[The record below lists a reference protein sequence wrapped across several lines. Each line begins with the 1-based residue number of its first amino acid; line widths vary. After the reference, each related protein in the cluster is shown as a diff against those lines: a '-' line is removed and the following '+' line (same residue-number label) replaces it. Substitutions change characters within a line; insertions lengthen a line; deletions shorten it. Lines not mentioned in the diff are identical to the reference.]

1 MSGAR
6 PDEAGPPGAW
16 PAERD
21 AGPAAAPRNW
31 RVASRL
37 AVLVAIPTLLGL
49 ALTGLRI
56 TDQTRSAAAYGQV
69 SHLAVLGQQ
78 VDGLAQAMQDE
89 RAGTATFIA
98 AGRPAA
104 GLPALHRQYLITDGW
119 AATVR
124 RLVHQGDRG
133 FPARTQASAAT
144 ALASIAG
151 LPGLRREAS
160 QSQAPALTV
169 INGYYAATAGLFT
182 LDDGLAD
189 LSGDSTLITSARA
202 LGSLSRLAD
211 QASLQQAIL
220 GGALAEG
227 HFGPGARTALITA
240 QAQQASDLAS
250 FRSLATPEEGWAVTQ
265 TLGSSLAGRAQAV
278 EQRATASGGAALA
291 LGPDASRQW
300 QAGMSFTD
308 GWMRQAQQQMATW
321 ITGYAQATQRSM
333 VRTALITAGVAL
345 AVLVLVLLATIII
358 ARSMVRPLLMQ
369 REAVRLA
376 SEEARRRRSISAISN
391 GFFRRSHYL
400 LERLLRLIDILER
413 GEEDPG
419 RLASL
424 FQIDHLVTRMRRN
437 SDSAL
442 VLAGH
447 ETSSDEAEPVTL
459 VDVLRAAVSE
469 IEQYNRVVLD
479 VPVGDWVS
487 GDAVADT
494 VHLLAEL
501 LENATAFS
509 PKTTHVIVSGHA
521 VRGGGLLVSITD
533 AGTGMPEEYLGQ
545 LNWQL
550 AHPSAADAAVTR
562 QMGLFAVA
570 HLAARHG
577 ISVALE
583 LPPEGGTA
591 AEVYLPATLIVPD
604 ASRPVPGPRVETVV
618 SAQGAALAVAVPAW
632 QRAEPEH
639 EGQGQGQG
647 QGQAEQDGAE
657 RGGVLPIFES
667 VESEYPHPHTEL
679 PQRIPQSGLASGT
692 AADQVPRPARP
703 AGSAETTRQQLASF
717 QRGSRR
723 ARAVVEGDRDTQ
735 QRARDH

>member
-1 MSGAR
+1 LSRARSGKAALPGAR
-6 PDEAGPPGAW
+6 P
-16 PAERD
+16 AEPD
-21 AGPAAAPRNW
+21 AGPVPAPRNW
-31 RVASRL
+31 RVATRL

-56 TDQTRSAAAYGQV
+56 TDETRSAAAYGQV
-69 SHLAVLGQQ
+69 SRLAVLSHE
-78 VDGLAQAMQDE
+78 VDGLAQAMEDE

-98 AGRPAA
+98 AGRPASD
-104 GLPALHRQYLITDGW
+104 LPALQRQYLITDGW
-119 AATVR
+119 AVTVR

-133 FPARTQASAAT
+133 YPAQTQASAAT

-151 LPGLRREAS
+151 LPSLRREAA

-169 INGYYAATAGLFT
+169 INGYSAATAGLFT
-182 LDDGLAD
+182 LDDSLAN

-211 QASLQQAIL
+211 QVSLQQAIL
-220 GGALAEG
+220 GGALAAG
-227 HFGPGARTALITA
+227 HFGPGARAALIAA

-265 TLGSSLAGRAQAV
+265 TLASPLAGQAQAV

-291 LGPDASRQW
+291 LGPGASQQW
-300 QAGMSFTD
+300 QTGTSFTE
-308 GWMRQAQQQMATW
+308 GWMRHAQQQMTTW
-321 ITGYAQATQRSM
+321 ITSYTQATQRSM
-333 VRTALITAGVAL
+333 MRTALITAGAAL

-358 ARSMVRPLLMQ
+358 ARSMVRPLLVQ

-413 GEEDPG
+413 SEDDPG

-447 ETSSDEAEPVTL
+447 ETSRDEAEPVTL

-479 VPVGDWVS
+479 VPVDDWVS

-509 PKTTHVIVSGHA
+509 PKTTQVIVSGHP
-521 VRGGGLLVSITD
+521 VRGGLLVSITD
-533 AGTGMPEEYLGQ
+533 AGTGIAEEYLGQ

-550 AHPSAADAAVTR
+550 AHPSDADAAVSR
-562 QMGLFAVA
+562 HMGLFAVA

-577 ISVALE
+577 ISVALD

-591 AEVYLPATLIVPD
+591 AEVYLPASLILPD
-604 ASRPVPGPRVETVV
+604 APGPVPGPRLETVV
-618 SAQGAALAVAVPAW
+618 SVQGAALPVAIPEW
-632 QRAEPEH
+632 QREEPERP
-639 EGQGQGQG
+639 EPE
-647 QGQAEQDGAE
+647 QAEREQEPAEQAGAE
-657 RGGVLPIFES
+657 RRGVLPIFES
-667 VESEYPHPHTEL
+667 VESEYPRPLTGL
-679 PQRIPQSGLASGT
+679 PQRIPQARQASGT
-692 AADQVPRPARP
+692 AADQAPRPAG
-703 AGSAETTRQQLASF
+703 AGSAETSREQLASF

-723 ARAVVEGDRDTQ
+723 ARAVVEEDRETK

>member
-1 MSGAR
+1 MSRARSDEAALPGAR
-6 PDEAGPPGAW
+6 

-21 AGPAAAPRNW
+21 AGPVPAPRNW
-31 RVASRL
+31 RVATRL

-56 TDQTRSAAAYGQV
+56 TDETRSAADYGQV
-69 SHLAVLGQQ
+69 SRLAVLGQQ
-78 VDGLAQAMQDE
+78 VDGLAQAMEDE

-98 AGRPAA
+98 AGRPAS

-119 AATVR
+119 AVTVR

-133 FPARTQASAAT
+133 YPAQTQASAAT

-151 LPGLRREAS
+151 LPSLRREAA

-169 INGYYAATAGLFT
+169 INGYSAATAGLFS
-182 LDDGLAD
+182 LDDGLAN

-211 QASLQQAIL
+211 QVSLQQAIL
-220 GGALAEG
+220 GGALAAG

-250 FRSLATPEEGWAVTQ
+250 FRGLATPEEGWAVTQ
-265 TLGSSLAGRAQAV
+265 TLASPLAGQAQAV

-291 LGPDASRQW
+291 LGPGASQQW
-300 QAGMSFTD
+300 QNGMSFTE
-308 GWMRQAQQQMATW
+308 GWMRHAQQQMTTW
-321 ITGYAQATQRSM
+321 VAGYAQATQRSM
-333 VRTALITAGVAL
+333 MRTALITAGAAL
-345 AVLVLVLLATIII
+345 AVLVLVLLATIVI
-358 ARSMVRPLLMQ
+358 ARSMVRPLLVQ

-413 GEEDPG
+413 SEDDPG

-447 ETSSDEAEPVTL
+447 ETSRDEAEPVTL

-479 VPVGDWVS
+479 VPVDDWVS

-509 PKTTHVIVSGHA
+509 PKTTQVIVSGHP
-521 VRGGGLLVSITD
+521 VRGGLLVSITD
-533 AGTGMPEEYLGQ
+533 AGTGIAEEYLGQ

-550 AHPSAADAAVTR
+550 AHPSDADAAVS
-562 QMGLFAVA
+562 QHMGLFAVA

-577 ISVALE
+577 ISVALD

-591 AEVYLPATLIVPD
+591 AEVYLPASLILPD
-604 ASRPVPGPRVETVV
+604 APGPVPGPRLETVV
-618 SAQGAALAVAVPAW
+618 SAQGAALPVAIPEW
-632 QRAEPEH
+632 QREEPERPEPEQAEPE
-639 EGQGQGQG
+639 QGR
-647 QGQAEQDGAE
+647 AEQAGAE

-667 VESEYPHPHTEL
+667 VQSEYPRPRTGL
-679 PQRIPQSGLASGT
+679 PQRIPQARLASGA
-692 AADQVPRPARP
+692 AADQASRPAG
-703 AGSAETTRQQLASF
+703 AGSAETTREQLASF

-723 ARAVVEGDRDTQ
+723 ARAVVEGDRETK

>member
-1 MSGAR
+1 LSRARSGEAALPGAR
-6 PDEAGPPGAW
+6 

-21 AGPAAAPRNW
+21 AGPVSAPRNW
-31 RVASRL
+31 RVATRL

-56 TDQTRSAAAYGQV
+56 TDETRTAAAYGQV
-69 SHLAVLGQQ
+69 SRLAVLSHE
-78 VDGLAQAMQDE
+78 VDGLAQAMADE

-98 AGRPAA
+98 AGRPAS
-104 GLPALHRQYLITDGW
+104 GLPALQRQYLITDGW
-119 AATVR
+119 AVTVR
-124 RLVHQGDRG
+124 RLIHQGDRG
-133 FPARTQASAAT
+133 YPAQTRASAAT
-144 ALASIAG
+144 ALASMAG
-151 LPGLRREAS
+151 LPGLRREAA

-169 INGYYAATAGLFT
+169 INGYSAATAGLFT
-182 LDDGLAD
+182 LNDGLAN

-211 QASLQQAIL
+211 QVSLQQAVL
-220 GGALAEG
+220 GGALAAG

-265 TLGSSLAGRAQAV
+265 TLASPLAAQAQAV
-278 EQRATASGGAALA
+278 EQRATASGGAGLA
-291 LGPDASRQW
+291 LGPGASQQW
-300 QAGMSFTD
+300 QTGMSFTE
-308 GWMRQAQQQMATW
+308 GWMRHAQQQMTTW
-321 ITGYAQATQRSM
+321 ITRYAQATQRSM
-333 VRTALITAGVAL
+333 MRTALITAGAAL

-358 ARSMVRPLLMQ
+358 ARSMVRPLLVQ

-413 GEEDPG
+413 SEDDPG

-442 VLAGH
+442 ILAGH
-447 ETSSDEAEPVTL
+447 ETSRDEAEPVTL

-469 IEQYNRVVLD
+469 IEQYHRVVLD
-479 VPVGDWVS
+479 VPVDDWVS

-509 PKTTHVIVSGHA
+509 PKTTQVIVSGHP
-521 VRGGGLLVSITD
+521 VRGGLLVSITD
-533 AGTGMPEEYLGQ
+533 AGTGIAEEDLGQ

-550 AHPSAADAAVTR
+550 AHPADADAAVSR
-562 QMGLFAVA
+562 HMGLFAVA

-577 ISVALE
+577 ISVALD

-591 AEVYLPATLIVPD
+591 AEVYLPASLILPD
-604 ASRPVPGPRVETVV
+604 APGPVPGPRLETVV
-618 SAQGAALAVAVPAW
+618 PAQGAALPVAIPEW
-632 QRAEPEH
+632 QREEPERPEPEQADLEQEH
-639 EGQGQGQG
+639 
-647 QGQAEQDGAE
+647 AEQAAAE
-657 RGGVLPIFES
+657 RSGVLPIFES
-667 VESEYPHPHTEL
+667 VESEYPRPRTRL
-679 PQRIPQSGLASGT
+679 PQRIPQARLASGT
-692 AADQVPRPARP
+692 APDQAPRPARP
-703 AGSAETTRQQLASF
+703 AGSADTTREQLASF

-723 ARAVVEGDRDTQ
+723 ARAVVEEDRETE

>member
-1 MSGAR
+1 MSRAR
-6 PDEAGPPGAW
+6 SADAGPPGGW
-16 PAERD
+16 PAERGE
-21 AGPAAAPRNW
+21 GPAPEPRNW

-49 ALTGLRI
+49 ALAGLRI
-56 TDQTRSAAAYGQV
+56 TSETRSAASYGQV

-78 VDGLAQAMQDE
+78 VAGLAQAMEDE
-89 RAGTATFIA
+89 RGETAAFIA

-104 GLPALHRQYLITDGW
+104 GLPALHRQYVITDGW
-119 AATVR
+119 AAEVR
-124 RLVHQGDRG
+124 RLLRQGGRSY
-133 FPARTQASAAT
+133 PAGARAGATT
-144 ALASIAG
+144 ALASLAD
-151 LPGLRREAS
+151 LPGLRKEAS

-169 INGYYAATAGLFT
+169 ISGYSAATASLFT
-182 LDDGLAD
+182 MDDGLAD
-189 LSGDSTLITSARA
+189 ASGNSMLITSARA

-227 HFGPGARTALITA
+227 HFAPGARTALITA

-250 FRSLATPEEGWAVTQ
+250 FRGLATAEEGWAVTQ
-265 TLGSSLAGRAQAV
+265 TLASPLAGRAQAV
-278 EQRATASGGAALA
+278 EQRATASGGTALA
-291 LGPDASRQW
+291 LGPDASQQW
-300 QAGMSFTD
+300 RAGMSFTV
-308 GWMRQAQQQMATW
+308 GWMRQAQQQMVTW
-321 ITGYAQATQRSM
+321 ISGYAQATQRSM
-333 VRTALITAGVAL
+333 MRAALITGGVAL
-345 AVLVLVLLATIII
+345 AVLILVLLATIII
-358 ARSMVRPLLMQ
+358 ARSMVRPLQMH

-376 SEEARRRRSISAISN
+376 GEEARRRRSISAISN

-400 LERLLRLIDILER
+400 LERLLRLIDVLER
-413 GEEDPG
+413 SEEDPG

-447 ETSSDEAEPVTL
+447 ETTRDGAEPVTL

-479 VPVGDWVS
+479 VALDDWVS

-509 PKTTHVIVSGHA
+509 PKTTQVIVSAHP

-533 AGTGMPEEYLGQ
+533 AGTGVPEEDLGQ

-550 AHPSAADAAVTR
+550 AHPAAADAAVTR

-577 ISVALE
+577 ITVALE
-583 LPPEGGTA
+583 LPPDGGTA
-591 AEVYLPATLIVPD
+591 AEVYLPASLIVPD
-604 ASRPVPGPRVETVV
+604 APGPVPGPRPGTVA
-618 SAQGAALAVAVPAW
+618 SAPGAPLAVPGW
-632 QRAEPEH
+632 QRAKPEGP
-639 EGQGQGQG
+639 EQDG
-647 QGQAEQDGAE
+647 AEQDGAE
-657 RGGVLPIFES
+657 RTGVQRGGGLPIFES
-667 VESEYPHPHTEL
+667 VESDYPQKRTEL
-679 PQRIPQSGLASGT
+679 PQRVPQAGLASGA

-703 AGSAETTRQQLASF
+703 AGSAEITREQLASF

-723 ARAVVEGDRDTQ
+723 ARDAVEEDRGAK

>member
-1 MSGAR
+1 LSRARSGEAALPGAR
-6 PDEAGPPGAW
+6 

-21 AGPAAAPRNW
+21 AGPVSAPRNW
-31 RVASRL
+31 RVATRL

-56 TDQTRSAAAYGQV
+56 TDETRTAAAYGQV
-69 SHLAVLGQQ
+69 SRLAVLSHE
-78 VDGLAQAMQDE
+78 VDGLAQAMADE

-98 AGRPAA
+98 AGRPAS
-104 GLPALHRQYLITDGW
+104 GLPALQRQYLITDGW
-119 AATVR
+119 AVTVR
-124 RLVHQGDRG
+124 RLIHQGDRG
-133 FPARTQASAAT
+133 YPAQTRASAAT
-144 ALASIAG
+144 ALASMAG
-151 LPGLRREAS
+151 LPGLRREAA

-169 INGYYAATAGLFT
+169 INGYSAATAGLFT
-182 LDDGLAD
+182 LNDGLAN

-211 QASLQQAIL
+211 QVSLQQAVL
-220 GGALAEG
+220 GGALAAG

-250 FRSLATPEEGWAVTQ
+250 FRGLATPEEGWAVTQ
-265 TLGSSLAGRAQAV
+265 TLASPLAAQAQAV
-278 EQRATASGGAALA
+278 EQRATASGGAGLA
-291 LGPDASRQW
+291 LGPGASQQW
-300 QAGMSFTD
+300 QTGMSFTE
-308 GWMRQAQQQMATW
+308 GWMRHAQQQMTTW
-321 ITGYAQATQRSM
+321 ITRYAQATQRSM
-333 VRTALITAGVAL
+333 MRTALITAGAAL

-358 ARSMVRPLLMQ
+358 ARSMVRPLLVQ

-413 GEEDPG
+413 SEDDPG

-442 VLAGH
+442 ILAGH
-447 ETSSDEAEPVTL
+447 ETSRDEAEPVTL

-469 IEQYNRVVLD
+469 IEQYHRVVLD
-479 VPVGDWVS
+479 VPVDDWVS

-509 PKTTHVIVSGHA
+509 PKTTQVIVSGHP
-521 VRGGGLLVSITD
+521 VRGGLLVSITD
-533 AGTGMPEEYLGQ
+533 AGTGIAEEDLGQ

-550 AHPSAADAAVTR
+550 AHPSDADAAVSR
-562 QMGLFAVA
+562 HMGLFAVA

-577 ISVALE
+577 ISVALD

-591 AEVYLPATLIVPD
+591 AEVYLPASLILPD
-604 ASRPVPGPRVETVV
+604 APGPVPGPRLETVV
-618 SAQGAALAVAVPAW
+618 PAQGAALPVAIPEW
-632 QRAEPEH
+632 QREEPERP
-639 EGQGQGQG
+639 EPEQADPEQER
-647 QGQAEQDGAE
+647 AEQAAAE
-657 RGGVLPIFES
+657 RSGVLPIFES
-667 VESEYPHPHTEL
+667 VESEYPRPRTRL
-679 PQRIPQSGLASGT
+679 PQRIPQARLASGT
-692 AADQVPRPARP
+692 APDQAPRPARP
-703 AGSAETTRQQLASF
+703 AGSADTTREQLASF

-723 ARAVVEGDRDTQ
+723 ARAVVEGDRETE

>member
-1 MSGAR
+1 LSRARSGEAALPGAR
-6 PDEAGPPGAW
+6 

-21 AGPAAAPRNW
+21 AGPVSAPRNW
-31 RVASRL
+31 RVATRL

-56 TDQTRSAAAYGQV
+56 TDETRTAAAYGQV
-69 SHLAVLGQQ
+69 SRLAVLSHE
-78 VDGLAQAMQDE
+78 VDGLAQAMADE

-98 AGRPAA
+98 AGRPAS
-104 GLPALHRQYLITDGW
+104 GLPALQRQYLITDGW
-119 AATVR
+119 AVTVR
-124 RLVHQGDRG
+124 RLIHQGDRG
-133 FPARTQASAAT
+133 YPAQTRASAAT
-144 ALASIAG
+144 ALASMAG
-151 LPGLRREAS
+151 LPGLRREAA

-169 INGYYAATAGLFT
+169 INGYSAATAGLFT
-182 LDDGLAD
+182 LNDGLAN

-211 QASLQQAIL
+211 QVSLQQAVL
-220 GGALAEG
+220 GGALAAG

-265 TLGSSLAGRAQAV
+265 TLASPLAAQAQAV
-278 EQRATASGGAALA
+278 EQRATASGGAGLA
-291 LGPDASRQW
+291 LGPGASQQW
-300 QAGMSFTD
+300 QTGMSFTE
-308 GWMRQAQQQMATW
+308 GWMRHAQQQMTTW
-321 ITGYAQATQRSM
+321 ITRYAQATQRSM
-333 VRTALITAGVAL
+333 MRTALITAGAAL

-358 ARSMVRPLLMQ
+358 ARSMVRPLLVQ

-413 GEEDPG
+413 SEDDPG

-442 VLAGH
+442 ILAGH
-447 ETSSDEAEPVTL
+447 ETSRDEAEPVTL

-479 VPVGDWVS
+479 VPVDDWVS

-509 PKTTHVIVSGHA
+509 PKTTQVIVSGHP
-521 VRGGGLLVSITD
+521 VRGGLLVSITD
-533 AGTGMPEEYLGQ
+533 AGTGIAEEDLGQ

-550 AHPSAADAAVTR
+550 AHPADADAAVSR
-562 QMGLFAVA
+562 HMGLFAVA

-577 ISVALE
+577 ISVALD

-591 AEVYLPATLIVPD
+591 AEVYLPASLILPD
-604 ASRPVPGPRVETVV
+604 APGPVPGPRLETVV
-618 SAQGAALAVAVPAW
+618 PAQGAALPVAIPEW
-632 QRAEPEH
+632 QREDPERPEPEQADP
-639 EGQGQGQG
+639 EQER
-647 QGQAEQDGAE
+647 AEQAAAE
-657 RGGVLPIFES
+657 RSGVLPIFES
-667 VESEYPHPHTEL
+667 VESEYPRPRTRL
-679 PQRIPQSGLASGT
+679 PQRIPQARLASGT
-692 AADQVPRPARP
+692 APDQAPRPARP
-703 AGSAETTRQQLASF
+703 AGSADTTREQLASF

-723 ARAVVEGDRDTQ
+723 ARAVVEEDRETE

>member
-1 MSGAR
+1 MSRAR
-6 PDEAGPPGAW
+6 PAEAGPPGAW

-21 AGPAAAPRNW
+21 AAPAPRNW
-31 RVASRL
+31 RVACRL

-56 TDQTRSAAAYGQV
+56 TGETRSAASYGQV
-69 SHLAVLGQQ
+69 SRLAVFGQQ
-78 VDGLAQAMQDE
+78 VAGLAQAMEDE
-89 RAGTATFIA
+89 RADAAEFIA
-98 AGRPAA
+98 AGRPAT
-104 GLPALHRQYLITDGW
+104 GLQALHRQYVITDGW
-119 AATVR
+119 AAAVG
-124 RLVHQGDRG
+124 RLVRQGDRG
-133 FPARTQASAAT
+133 YPPRTRASAAT
-144 ALASIAG
+144 ALASIAD

-169 INGYYAATAGLFT
+169 INGYSAATAGLFT
-182 LDDGLAD
+182 LDDSLAD
-189 LSGDSTLITSARA
+189 LSGNSALITSARA

-220 GGALAEG
+220 GGALAQG

-240 QAQQASDLAS
+240 QAQQATDLAS
-250 FRSLATPEEGWAVTQ
+250 FRSLATAEEGWAVTQ
-265 TLGSSLAGRAQAV
+265 TLASPLAGRAQAV
-278 EQRATASGGAALA
+278 EQRATASGGAALG
-291 LGPDASRQW
+291 LGPDASQQW
-300 QAGMSFTD
+300 RTGMASTT
-308 GWMRQAQQQMATW
+308 GWMRHAQQQMATW
-321 ITGYAQATQRSM
+321 ITGYAQATQQATMRA
-333 VRTALITAGVAL
+333 ALITAGMAL
-345 AVLVLVLLATIII
+345 AVLVLVLLATIMI
-358 ARSMVRPLLMQ
+358 ARSMVRPLVMH
-369 REAVRLA
+369 REAERLA

-413 GEEDPG
+413 NEEDPG

-447 ETSSDEAEPVTL
+447 ETSRDGADPVTL

-479 VPVGDWVS
+479 VPLGDWVS

-509 PKTTHVIVSGHA
+509 PKTTQVIVSGHP
-521 VRGGGLLVSITD
+521 VRGGGLLISITD
-533 AGTGMPEEYLGQ
+533 AGTGMPEEDLSQ

-550 AHPSAADAAVTR
+550 AHPSDADAAVTR
-562 QMGLFAVA
+562 HMGLFAVA

-577 ISVALE
+577 ITVALE
-583 LPPEGGTA
+583 LPPDGGTA
-591 AEVYLPATLIVPD
+591 ADVYLPPTLIVPE
-604 ASRPVPGPRVETVV
+604 AEGPGAGPRLETVTPAPGP
-618 SAQGAALAVAVPAW
+618 ALAVAVPGW
-632 QRAEPEH
+632 QRAEPER
-639 EGQGQGQG
+639 
-647 QGQAEQDGAE
+647 AEPDGAESARAE

-667 VESEYPHPHTEL
+667 VESEYAQSRTRL
-679 PQRIPQSGLASGT
+679 PQRLPQAGPASGA

-703 AGSAETTRQQLASF
+703 AGSAEVTREQLASF

-723 ARAVVEGDRDTQ
+723 ARAVVEEDRDTK

>member
-1 MSGAR
+1 MSRARSGEAALPGAR
-6 PDEAGPPGAW
+6 

-21 AGPAAAPRNW
+21 AGPVSAPRNW
-31 RVASRL
+31 RVATRL

-56 TDQTRSAAAYGQV
+56 TDETRTAAAYGQV
-69 SHLAVLGQQ
+69 SRLAVLSHE
-78 VDGLAQAMQDE
+78 VDGLAQAMADE

-98 AGRPAA
+98 AGRPAS
-104 GLPALHRQYLITDGW
+104 GLPALQRQYLITDGW
-119 AATVR
+119 AVTVR
-124 RLVHQGDRG
+124 RLIHQGDRG
-133 FPARTQASAAT
+133 YPAQTRASAAT
-144 ALASIAG
+144 ALASMAG
-151 LPGLRREAS
+151 LPGLRREAA

-169 INGYYAATAGLFT
+169 INGYSAATAGLFT
-182 LDDGLAD
+182 LNDGLAN

-211 QASLQQAIL
+211 QVSLQQAVL
-220 GGALAEG
+220 GGALAAG

-265 TLGSSLAGRAQAV
+265 TLASPLAAQAQAV
-278 EQRATASGGAALA
+278 EQRATASGGAGLA
-291 LGPDASRQW
+291 LGPGASQQW
-300 QAGMSFTD
+300 QTGMSFTE
-308 GWMRQAQQQMATW
+308 GWMRHAQQQMTTW
-321 ITGYAQATQRSM
+321 ITRYAQATQRSM
-333 VRTALITAGVAL
+333 MRTALITAGAAL

-358 ARSMVRPLLMQ
+358 ARSMVRPLLVQ

-413 GEEDPG
+413 SEDDPG

-442 VLAGH
+442 ILAGH
-447 ETSSDEAEPVTL
+447 ETSRDEAEPVTL

-469 IEQYNRVVLD
+469 IEQYHRVVLD
-479 VPVGDWVS
+479 VPVDDWVS

-509 PKTTHVIVSGHA
+509 PKTTQVIVSGHP
-521 VRGGGLLVSITD
+521 VRGGLLVSITD
-533 AGTGMPEEYLGQ
+533 AGTGIAEEDLGQ

-550 AHPSAADAAVTR
+550 AHPADADAAVSR
-562 QMGLFAVA
+562 HMGLFAVA

-577 ISVALE
+577 ISVALD

-591 AEVYLPATLIVPD
+591 AEVYLPASLILPD
-604 ASRPVPGPRVETVV
+604 APGPVPGPRLETVV
-618 SAQGAALAVAVPAW
+618 PAQGAALPVAIPEW
-632 QRAEPEH
+632 QREDPERPEPEQADP
-639 EGQGQGQG
+639 EQER
-647 QGQAEQDGAE
+647 AEQAAAE
-657 RGGVLPIFES
+657 RSGVLPIFES
-667 VESEYPHPHTEL
+667 VESEYPRPRTRL
-679 PQRIPQSGLASGT
+679 PQRIPQARLASGT
-692 AADQVPRPARP
+692 APDQAPRPARP
-703 AGSAETTRQQLASF
+703 AGSADTTREQLASF

-723 ARAVVEGDRDTQ
+723 ARAVVEEDRETE

>member
-1 MSGAR
+1 LSRARSDGAALPGAR
-6 PDEAGPPGAW
+6 

-21 AGPAAAPRNW
+21 AGPVPAPRNW
-31 RVASRL
+31 RVATRL

-56 TDQTRSAAAYGQV
+56 TDETRSAADYGQV
-69 SHLAVLGQQ
+69 SRLAVLGQQ
-78 VDGLAQAMQDE
+78 VDGLAQAMEDE
-89 RAGTATFIA
+89 RTGTATFIA
-98 AGRPAA
+98 AGRPAS

-119 AATVR
+119 AVTVR
-124 RLVHQGDRG
+124 QLVHQGDRG
-133 FPARTQASAAT
+133 YPAQTQASAAT
-144 ALASIAG
+144 ALAGIAG
-151 LPGLRREAS
+151 LPSLRREAA

-169 INGYYAATAGLFT
+169 INGYSAATAGLFS
-182 LDDGLAD
+182 LDDGLAN

-211 QASLQQAIL
+211 QVSLQQAIL
-220 GGALAEG
+220 GGALAAG

-265 TLGSSLAGRAQAV
+265 TLASPLAGQAQAV

-291 LGPDASRQW
+291 LGPGASQQW
-300 QAGMSFTD
+300 QSEMSFTE
-308 GWMRQAQQQMATW
+308 GWMRHAQRQMTTW
-321 ITGYAQATQRSM
+321 IAGYAQATQRSM
-333 VRTALITAGVAL
+333 MRTALITAGAAL

-358 ARSMVRPLLMQ
+358 ARSMMRPLLVQ

-413 GEEDPG
+413 SEDDPG

-447 ETSSDEAEPVTL
+447 ETSRDEAEPVTL

-479 VPVGDWVS
+479 VPVDDWVS

-509 PKTTHVIVSGHA
+509 PKTTQVIVSGHP
-521 VRGGGLLVSITD
+521 VRGGLLVSITD
-533 AGTGMPEEYLGQ
+533 AGTGIAEEYLGQ

-550 AHPSAADAAVTR
+550 AHPSDADAAVS
-562 QMGLFAVA
+562 QHMGLFAVA

-577 ISVALE
+577 ISVALD

-591 AEVYLPATLIVPD
+591 AEVYLPASLILPDVPG
-604 ASRPVPGPRVETVV
+604 PVPGPRLETVV
-618 SAQGAALAVAVPAW
+618 FAQGAALPVAIPEW
-632 QRAEPEH
+632 QREEPERPEPEQAEPER
-639 EGQGQGQG
+639 ER
-647 QGQAEQDGAE
+647 AEQAGTE

-667 VESEYPHPHTEL
+667 VESEYPRPRTGL
-679 PQRIPQSGLASGT
+679 PQRIPQARLASGT
-692 AADQVPRPARP
+692 AADQASRPAG
-703 AGSAETTRQQLASF
+703 AGSAETTREQLASF

-723 ARAVVEGDRDTQ
+723 ARAAVEGDRETK

>member
-1 MSGAR
+1 M
-6 PDEAGPPGAW
+6 
-16 PAERD
+16 
-21 AGPAAAPRNW
+21 
-31 RVASRL
+31 ASRL

-56 TDQTRSAAAYGQV
+56 TDETRSAAAYSQV

-78 VDGLAQAMQDE
+78 VDGLAQAMEDE

-119 AATVR
+119 AASVR

-133 FPARTQASAAT
+133 YPARTRASAAT
-144 ALASIAG
+144 ALAGIAG
-151 LPGLRREAS
+151 LPGLRNEAS

-169 INGYYAATAGLFT
+169 INGYSAATAGLFT

-250 FRSLATPEEGWAVTQ
+250 FRSLATPEEGWAVTR
-265 TLGSSLAGRAQAV
+265 TLASPLAGRAQAV

-291 LGPDASRQW
+291 LGPGASQQW

-321 ITGYAQATQRSM
+321 IAGYAQATQRSM
-333 VRTALITAGVAL
+333 MRTALITAGVAL

-358 ARSMVRPLLMQ
+358 ARSLVRPLLMQ

-413 GEEDPG
+413 SEEDPG

-447 ETSSDEAEPVTL
+447 ETSHDEAEPVTL

-469 IEQYNRVVLD
+469 IEQYHRVVLD

-509 PKTTHVIVSGHA
+509 PKTTQVIVSGHA
-521 VRGGGLLVSITD
+521 VRGGGLLVTITD
-533 AGTGMPEEYLGQ
+533 AGKGMPAEYLGQ

-562 QMGLFAVA
+562 HMGLFAVA

-577 ISVALE
+577 ITVALD
-583 LPPEGGTA
+583 LLPEGGTA
-591 AEVYLPATLIVPD
+591 AEVYLPDTLVVPD
-604 ASRPVPGPRVETVV
+604 APGPVPGPRLETVA
-618 SAQGAALAVAVPAW
+618 SAQDAAPAVAVPRW
-632 QRAEPEH
+632 QRAEPGHAEP
-639 EGQGQGQG
+639 GR
-647 QGQAEQDGAE
+647 AEQDGAE
-657 RGGVLPIFES
+657 RGGVLPIFAS
-667 VESEYPHPHTEL
+667 VESDYPRPHTEL
-679 PQRIPQSGLASGT
+679 PQRIPQSGPPSGT

-703 AGSAETTRQQLASF
+703 AGSADTAREQLASF

-723 ARAVVEGDRDTQ
+723 ARAVAEGDRDTK

>member
-1 MSGAR
+1 MSRARSGEAALPGAR
-6 PDEAGPPGAW
+6 

-21 AGPAAAPRNW
+21 AGPVPAPRNW
-31 RVASRL
+31 RVATRL

-56 TDQTRSAAAYGQV
+56 TDETRSAAAYGQV
-69 SHLAVLGQQ
+69 SRLAVLGQQ
-78 VDGLAQAMQDE
+78 VDGLAQAMEDE

-98 AGRPAA
+98 AGRPAS

-119 AATVR
+119 AVTVR

-133 FPARTQASAAT
+133 YPAQTQASAAT

-151 LPGLRREAS
+151 LPSLRREAA

-169 INGYYAATAGLFT
+169 INGYSAATAGLFT
-182 LDDGLAD
+182 LDDSLAN

-211 QASLQQAIL
+211 QVSLQQAIL
-220 GGALAEG
+220 GGALAAG

-265 TLGSSLAGRAQAV
+265 TLASPLAGQAQAV

-291 LGPDASRQW
+291 LGPGASQQW
-300 QAGMSFTD
+300 QTGMSFTE
-308 GWMRQAQQQMATW
+308 GWMRHAQQQMTTW
-321 ITGYAQATQRSM
+321 ITSYAQATQRSM
-333 VRTALITAGVAL
+333 MRTALITAGAAL

-358 ARSMVRPLLMQ
+358 ARSMVRPLLVQ

-413 GEEDPG
+413 SEDDPG

-447 ETSSDEAEPVTL
+447 ETSRDEAEPVTL

-479 VPVGDWVS
+479 VPVDDWVS

-509 PKTTHVIVSGHA
+509 PKTTQVIVSGHP
-521 VRGGGLLVSITD
+521 VRGGLLVSITD
-533 AGTGMPEEYLGQ
+533 AGTGIAEEYLGQ

-550 AHPSAADAAVTR
+550 AHPSDADAAVS
-562 QMGLFAVA
+562 QHMGLFAVA

-577 ISVALE
+577 ISVALD

-591 AEVYLPATLIVPD
+591 AEVYLPASLILPD
-604 ASRPVPGPRVETVV
+604 APGPVPGPRLETVV
-618 SAQGAALAVAVPAW
+618 SAQGAALPVAIPEW
-632 QRAEPEH
+632 QREEPERPEPEQAEPEQ
-639 EGQGQGQG
+639 ER
-647 QGQAEQDGAE
+647 AEQAGAE

-667 VESEYPHPHTEL
+667 VESEYPRPRTGL
-679 PQRIPQSGLASGT
+679 PQRIPQARLASGT
-692 AADQVPRPARP
+692 AADQASRPAG
-703 AGSAETTRQQLASF
+703 AGSAETTREQLASF

-723 ARAVVEGDRDTQ
+723 ARAVVEEDRETK

>member
-1 MSGAR
+1 MSRARSGKAALPGAR
-6 PDEAGPPGAW
+6 P
-16 PAERD
+16 AEPD
-21 AGPAAAPRNW
+21 AGPVPAPRNW
-31 RVASRL
+31 RVATRL

-56 TDQTRSAAAYGQV
+56 TDETRSAADYGQV
-69 SHLAVLGQQ
+69 SRLAVLGHE
-78 VDGLAQAMQDE
+78 VDGLAQAMEDE

-98 AGRPAA
+98 AGRPASD
-104 GLPALHRQYLITDGW
+104 LPALQRQYLITDGW
-119 AATVR
+119 AVTVR

-133 FPARTQASAAT
+133 YPAQTQASAAT

-151 LPGLRREAS
+151 LPSLRREAA

-169 INGYYAATAGLFT
+169 INGYSAATAGLFT
-182 LDDGLAD
+182 LDDSLAN

-211 QASLQQAIL
+211 QVSLQQAIL
-220 GGALAEG
+220 GGALAAG

-265 TLGSSLAGRAQAV
+265 TLASPLAGQAQAV

-291 LGPDASRQW
+291 LGPGASQQW
-300 QAGMSFTD
+300 QTGMSFTE
-308 GWMRQAQQQMATW
+308 GWMRHAQQQMTTW
-321 ITGYAQATQRSM
+321 ITSYAQATQRSM
-333 VRTALITAGVAL
+333 MRTALITAGAAL

-358 ARSMVRPLLMQ
+358 ARSMVRPLLVQ

-413 GEEDPG
+413 SEDDPG

-447 ETSSDEAEPVTL
+447 ETSRDEAEPVTL

-479 VPVGDWVS
+479 VPVDDWVS

-509 PKTTHVIVSGHA
+509 PKTTQVIVSGHA
-521 VRGGGLLVSITD
+521 VRAAACWSVSPTPGQ
-533 AGTGMPEEYLGQ
+533 ASRRNTWGSSTGSWPTHPTQTRRSASTWACSRWRTWPRGTGSRSPWTCRQ
-545 LNWQL
+545 RVVPPPRSTFRP
-550 AHPSAADAAVTR
+550 PSSCRTPRDRCPAPGWR
-562 QMGLFAVA
+562 PWCPS
-570 HLAARHG
+570 R
-577 ISVALE
+577 AL
-583 LPPEGGTA
+583 PSPW
-591 AEVYLPATLIVPD
+591 P
-604 ASRPVPGPRVETVV
+604 SR
-618 SAQGAALAVAVPAW
+618 S
-632 QRAEPEH
+632 
-639 EGQGQGQG
+639 
-647 QGQAEQDGAE
+647 
-657 RGGVLPIFES
+657 
-667 VESEYPHPHTEL
+667 
-679 PQRIPQSGLASGT
+679 
-692 AADQVPRPARP
+692 
-703 AGSAETTRQQLASF
+703 GSAESRSARSRSRRNRSRSTRSRPGRSGAVCCRSSSPSSLNIPARSPGC
-717 QRGSRR
+717 RSGSRR
-723 ARAVVEGDRDTQ
+723 PDRPAEQ
-735 QRARDH
+735 QLTRRPGQPGPDRRKPRGSSWPASSGVPAGPGP

>member
-1 MSGAR
+1 LSRARSGEAALPGAR
-6 PDEAGPPGAW
+6 

-21 AGPAAAPRNW
+21 AGPVSAPRNW
-31 RVASRL
+31 RVATRL

-56 TDQTRSAAAYGQV
+56 TDETRTAAAYGQV
-69 SHLAVLGQQ
+69 SRLAVLSHE
-78 VDGLAQAMQDE
+78 VDGLAQAMADE

-98 AGRPAA
+98 AGRPAS
-104 GLPALHRQYLITDGW
+104 GLPALQRQYLITDGW
-119 AATVR
+119 AVTVR
-124 RLVHQGDRG
+124 RLIHQGDRG
-133 FPARTQASAAT
+133 YPAQTRASAAT
-144 ALASIAG
+144 ALASMAG
-151 LPGLRREAS
+151 LPGLRREAA

-169 INGYYAATAGLFT
+169 INGYSAATAGLFT
-182 LDDGLAD
+182 LNDGLAN

-211 QASLQQAIL
+211 QVSLQQAVL
-220 GGALAEG
+220 GGALAAG

-265 TLGSSLAGRAQAV
+265 TLASPLAAQAQAV
-278 EQRATASGGAALA
+278 EQRATASGGAGLA
-291 LGPDASRQW
+291 LGPGASQQW
-300 QAGMSFTD
+300 QTGMSFTE
-308 GWMRQAQQQMATW
+308 GWMRHAQQQMTTW
-321 ITGYAQATQRSM
+321 ITRYAQATQRSM
-333 VRTALITAGVAL
+333 MRTALITAGAAL

-358 ARSMVRPLLMQ
+358 ARSMVRPLLVQ

-413 GEEDPG
+413 SEDDPG

-442 VLAGH
+442 ILAGH
-447 ETSSDEAEPVTL
+447 ETSRDEAEPVTL

-469 IEQYNRVVLD
+469 IEQYHRVVLD
-479 VPVGDWVS
+479 VPVDDWVS

-509 PKTTHVIVSGHA
+509 PKTTQVIVSGHP
-521 VRGGGLLVSITD
+521 VRGGLLVSITD
-533 AGTGMPEEYLGQ
+533 AGTGIAEEDLGQ

-550 AHPSAADAAVTR
+550 AHPADADAAVSR
-562 QMGLFAVA
+562 HMGLFAVA

-577 ISVALE
+577 ISVALD

-591 AEVYLPATLIVPD
+591 AEVYLPASLILPD
-604 ASRPVPGPRVETVV
+604 APGPVPGPRLETVV
-618 SAQGAALAVAVPAW
+618 SVQGAALPVAIPEW
-632 QRAEPEH
+632 QRGEPEH
-639 EGQGQGQG
+639 PEPE
-647 QGQAEQDGAE
+647 QAEREQEHAEQAGAE

-667 VESEYPHPHTEL
+667 VESEYPRPRTRL
-679 PQRIPQSGLASGT
+679 PQRIPQARLASGT
-692 AADQVPRPARP
+692 APDQAPRPARP
-703 AGSAETTRQQLASF
+703 AGSADTTREQLASF

-723 ARAVVEGDRDTQ
+723 ARAVVEGDRETE

>member
-1 MSGAR
+1 MSRARSDEAALPGAR
-6 PDEAGPPGAW
+6 PAG
-16 PAERD
+16 RD
-21 AGPAAAPRNW
+21 AGPVPAPHNW
-31 RVASRL
+31 RVATRL

-56 TDQTRSAAAYGQV
+56 TDETRSAADYGQV
-69 SHLAVLGQQ
+69 SRLAVLSHE
-78 VDGLAQAMQDE
+78 VDGLAQAMEDE

-98 AGRPAA
+98 AGRPASA
-104 GLPALHRQYLITDGW
+104 LPALHGQYLITDGW
-119 AATVR
+119 AVTVR
-124 RLVHQGDRG
+124 QLVHQGDRG
-133 FPARTQASAAT
+133 YPAQTQASAAT

-151 LPGLRREAS
+151 LPSLRREAA
-160 QSQAPALTV
+160 QGQAPALTV
-169 INGYYAATAGLFT
+169 INGYSAATAGLFT
-182 LDDGLAD
+182 LDDGLAN
-189 LSGDSTLITSARA
+189 LSGDSTMITSARA

-211 QASLQQAIL
+211 QVSLQQAIL
-220 GGALAEG
+220 GGALAAG
-227 HFGPGARTALITA
+227 HFGPGARTALISA
-240 QAQQASDLAS
+240 QSQQASDLGS

-265 TLGSSLAGRAQAV
+265 TLASPLAGQVQAV

-291 LGPDASRQW
+291 LGPGASQQW
-300 QAGMSFTD
+300 QTGMSFTE
-308 GWMRQAQQQMATW
+308 GWMRHAQQQMTTW
-321 ITGYAQATQRSM
+321 MAGYARATQRSM
-333 VRTALITAGVAL
+333 MRTALITAGAAL

-358 ARSMVRPLLMQ
+358 ARSMVRPLLVQ

-413 GEEDPG
+413 SEDDPG

-447 ETSSDEAEPVTL
+447 ETSPDEAEPVTL

-479 VPVGDWVS
+479 VPVDDWVS

-509 PKTTHVIVSGHA
+509 PKTTQVIVSGHP
-521 VRGGGLLVSITD
+521 VRGGLLVSITD
-533 AGTGMPEEYLGQ
+533 AGTGIAEEYLGQ

-550 AHPSAADAAVTR
+550 AHPSDADAAVS
-562 QMGLFAVA
+562 QHMGLFAVA

-577 ISVALE
+577 ISVALD

-591 AEVYLPATLIVPD
+591 AEVYLPASLILPD
-604 ASRPVPGPRVETVV
+604 APGPAPGPRLETVV
-618 SAQGAALAVAVPAW
+618 SAQGAALPVAIPQW
-632 QRAEPEH
+632 QREEPERPEPEQAEPEQ
-639 EGQGQGQG
+639 ER
-647 QGQAEQDGAE
+647 AEQAAAE

-667 VESEYPHPHTEL
+667 VESEYPRPRTGL
-679 PQRIPQSGLASGT
+679 PQRIPQARLASGT
-692 AADQVPRPARP
+692 AADQASRPAG
-703 AGSAETTRQQLASF
+703 AGSAETTREQLASF

-723 ARAVVEGDRDTQ
+723 ARAVVEEDRETG

>member
-1 MSGAR
+1 LSRARSGEAALPGAR
-6 PDEAGPPGAW
+6 

-21 AGPAAAPRNW
+21 AGRVPAPRNW
-31 RVASRL
+31 RVATRL

-49 ALTGLRI
+49 ALTGLRV
-56 TDQTRSAAAYGQV
+56 TDETRSAAAYGQV
-69 SHLAVLGQQ
+69 SRLAVLGHQ
-78 VDGLAQAMQDE
+78 VDGLAQAMEDE
-89 RAGTATFIA
+89 RAGAATFIA

-104 GLPALHRQYLITDGW
+104 GLPALQRQYLITDGW
-119 AATVR
+119 AAMVR

-133 FPARTQASAAT
+133 YPAQTQASAAT

-151 LPGLRREAS
+151 LTGLRREAA

-169 INGYYAATAGLFT
+169 INGYSAATAGLFT
-182 LDDGLAD
+182 LDDGLAN
-189 LSGDSTLITSARA
+189 LSGDATLMTSARA
-202 LGSLSRLAD
+202 LGSLARLAD

-220 GGALAEG
+220 SGALAEG

-265 TLGSSLAGRAQAV
+265 TLASPLAGRAQAV

-291 LGPDASRQW
+291 LGPGASQQW
-300 QAGMSFTD
+300 QTGMSFTE
-308 GWMRQAQQQMATW
+308 GWMRDAQQQMTTW

-333 VRTALITAGVAL
+333 MRTALITAGAAL

-358 ARSMVRPLLMQ
+358 ARSMVRPLLIQ

-413 GEEDPG
+413 SEQDPG

-447 ETSSDEAEPVTL
+447 ETSRDEAEPVTL

-469 IEQYNRVVLD
+469 IEQYHRVVLD
-479 VPVGDWVS
+479 VPVDDWVS

-509 PKTTHVIVSGHA
+509 PKTTQVIVSGHA

-533 AGTGMPEEYLGQ
+533 AGTGMADEHLEQ

-550 AHPSAADAAVTR
+550 AHPSDADAAVSR
-562 QMGLFAVA
+562 HMGLFAVA

-591 AEVYLPATLIVPD
+591 AEVYLPASLILPN
-604 ASRPVPGPRVETVV
+604 APGPVPGPRLETVV
-618 SAQGAALAVAVPAW
+618 SAEGAALPVAVPKW
-632 QRAEPEH
+632 QRAEPE
-639 EGQGQGQG
+639 
-647 QGQAEQDGAE
+647 QAEPEHAEQHGAE

-667 VESEYPHPHTEL
+667 VESEYPRPRTEL
-679 PQRIPQSGLASGT
+679 PQRIPQAGLASGT
-692 AADQVPRPARP
+692 PADQAPQPARP
-703 AGSAETTRQQLASF
+703 AGSAETTREQLASF

-723 ARAVVEGDRDTQ
+723 ARAVVEGDRDTK

>member
-1 MSGAR
+1 MSRARSGKAALPGAR
-6 PDEAGPPGAW
+6 PAEPGAGPVP
-16 PAERD
+16 
-21 AGPAAAPRNW
+21 APRNW
-31 RVASRL
+31 RVATRL

-56 TDQTRSAAAYGQV
+56 TDETRSAAAYGQV
-69 SHLAVLGQQ
+69 SRLAVLSHE
-78 VDGLAQAMQDE
+78 VDGLAQAMEDE

-104 GLPALHRQYLITDGW
+104 DLPALHRQYLITDGW
-119 AATVR
+119 AVTVR

-133 FPARTQASAAT
+133 YPAQTQASAAT

-151 LPGLRREAS
+151 LPSLRREAA
-160 QSQAPALTV
+160 QSQAPALAV
-169 INGYYAATAGLFT
+169 INGYSAATAGLFT
-182 LDDGLAD
+182 LDDSLAN
-189 LSGDSTLITSARA
+189 LSGDSTLITSARS

-211 QASLQQAIL
+211 QVSLQQAIL
-220 GGALAEG
+220 GGALAAG
-227 HFGPGARTALITA
+227 HFGPGTRTALITA

-265 TLGSSLAGRAQAV
+265 TLGSPLAGQAQAV

-291 LGPDASRQW
+291 LGPGASQQW
-300 QAGMSFTD
+300 QTGMSFTE
-308 GWMRQAQQQMATW
+308 GWMRHAQQQMTTW
-321 ITGYAQATQRSM
+321 ITSYAQATQRSM
-333 VRTALITAGVAL
+333 MRTALITAGAAL

-358 ARSMVRPLLMQ
+358 ARSMVRPLLVQ
-369 REAVRLA
+369 REAVQLA

-413 GEEDPG
+413 SEDDPG

-447 ETSSDEAEPVTL
+447 ETSRDEAEPVTL

-479 VPVGDWVS
+479 VPVDDWVS

-509 PKTTHVIVSGHA
+509 PKTTQVIVSGHP
-521 VRGGGLLVSITD
+521 VRGGLLVSITD
-533 AGTGMPEEYLGQ
+533 AGTGIAEEYLGQ

-550 AHPSAADAAVTR
+550 AHPTDAEAAVS
-562 QMGLFAVA
+562 QHMGLFAVA

-577 ISVALE
+577 ISVALD

-591 AEVYLPATLIVPD
+591 AEVYLPASLILPD
-604 ASRPVPGPRVETVV
+604 APGPAPGPRLETVV
-618 SAQGAALAVAVPAW
+618 SVQGAALPVAIPEW
-632 QRAEPEH
+632 QRGEREQPEPE
-639 EGQGQGQG
+639 
-647 QGQAEQDGAE
+647 QAERERERAEQAGAE

-667 VESEYPHPHTEL
+667 VESEYPRPLTGL
-679 PQRIPQSGLASGT
+679 PQRIPQARQASGT
-692 AADQVPRPARP
+692 AADQAPRPAG
-703 AGSAETTRQQLASF
+703 AGSAETSREQLASF

-723 ARAVVEGDRDTQ
+723 ARAVVEEDRETK

>member
-1 MSGAR
+1 LSRARSGEAALPGAR
-6 PDEAGPPGAW
+6 

-21 AGPAAAPRNW
+21 AGPVSAPRNW
-31 RVASRL
+31 RVATRL

-56 TDQTRSAAAYGQV
+56 TDETRTAAAYGQV
-69 SHLAVLGQQ
+69 SRLAVLSHE
-78 VDGLAQAMQDE
+78 VDGLAQAMADE

-98 AGRPAA
+98 AGRPAS
-104 GLPALHRQYLITDGW
+104 GLPALQRQYLITDGW
-119 AATVR
+119 AVTVR
-124 RLVHQGDRG
+124 RLIHQGDRG
-133 FPARTQASAAT
+133 YPAQTRASAAT
-144 ALASIAG
+144 ALASMAG
-151 LPGLRREAS
+151 LPGLRREAA

-169 INGYYAATAGLFT
+169 INGYSAATAGLFT
-182 LDDGLAD
+182 LNDGLAN

-211 QASLQQAIL
+211 QVSLQQAVL
-220 GGALAEG
+220 GGALAAG

-265 TLGSSLAGRAQAV
+265 TLASPLAAQAQAV
-278 EQRATASGGAALA
+278 EQRATASGGAGLA
-291 LGPDASRQW
+291 LGPGASQQW
-300 QAGMSFTD
+300 QTGMSFTE
-308 GWMRQAQQQMATW
+308 GWMRHAQQQMTTW
-321 ITGYAQATQRSM
+321 ITRYAQATQRSM
-333 VRTALITAGVAL
+333 MRTALITAGAAL

-358 ARSMVRPLLMQ
+358 ARSMVRPLLVQ

-413 GEEDPG
+413 SEDDPG

-442 VLAGH
+442 ILAGH
-447 ETSSDEAEPVTL
+447 ETSRDEAEPVTL

-469 IEQYNRVVLD
+469 IEQYHRVVLD
-479 VPVGDWVS
+479 VPVDDWVS

-509 PKTTHVIVSGHA
+509 PKTTQVIVSGHP
-521 VRGGGLLVSITD
+521 VRGGLLVSITD
-533 AGTGMPEEYLGQ
+533 AGTGIAEEDLGQ

-550 AHPSAADAAVTR
+550 AHPADADAAVSR
-562 QMGLFAVA
+562 HMGLFAVA

-577 ISVALE
+577 ISVALD

-591 AEVYLPATLIVPD
+591 AEVYLPASLILPD
-604 ASRPVPGPRVETVV
+604 APGPVPGPRLETVV
-618 SAQGAALAVAVPAW
+618 PAQGAALPVAIPEW
-632 QRAEPEH
+632 QREDPERPEPEQADP
-639 EGQGQGQG
+639 EQER
-647 QGQAEQDGAE
+647 AEQAAAE
-657 RGGVLPIFES
+657 RSGVLPIFES
-667 VESEYPHPHTEL
+667 VESEYPRPRTRL
-679 PQRIPQSGLASGT
+679 PQRIPQARLASGT
-692 AADQVPRPARP
+692 APDQAPRPARP
-703 AGSAETTRQQLASF
+703 AGSADTTREQLASF

-723 ARAVVEGDRDTQ
+723 ARAVVEEDRETE

>member
-1 MSGAR
+1 LSRARSGEAALPGAR
-6 PDEAGPPGAW
+6 

-21 AGPAAAPRNW
+21 AGPVSAPRNW
-31 RVASRL
+31 RVATRL

-56 TDQTRSAAAYGQV
+56 TDETRTAAAYGQV
-69 SHLAVLGQQ
+69 SRLAVLSHE
-78 VDGLAQAMQDE
+78 VDGLAQAMADE

-98 AGRPAA
+98 AGRPAS
-104 GLPALHRQYLITDGW
+104 GLPALQRQYLITDGW
-119 AATVR
+119 AVTVR
-124 RLVHQGDRG
+124 RLIHQGDRG
-133 FPARTQASAAT
+133 YPAQTRASAAT
-144 ALASIAG
+144 ALASMAG
-151 LPGLRREAS
+151 LPGLRREAA

-169 INGYYAATAGLFT
+169 INGYSAATAGLFT
-182 LDDGLAD
+182 LNDGLAN

-211 QASLQQAIL
+211 QVSLQQAVL
-220 GGALAEG
+220 GGALAAG

-250 FRSLATPEEGWAVTQ
+250 FRGLATPEEGWAVTQ
-265 TLGSSLAGRAQAV
+265 TLASPLAAQAQAV
-278 EQRATASGGAALA
+278 EQRATASGGAGLA
-291 LGPDASRQW
+291 LGPGASQQW
-300 QAGMSFTD
+300 QTGMSFTE
-308 GWMRQAQQQMATW
+308 GWMRHAQQQMTTW
-321 ITGYAQATQRSM
+321 ITRYAQATQRSM
-333 VRTALITAGVAL
+333 MRTALITAGAAL

-358 ARSMVRPLLMQ
+358 ARSMVRPLLVQ

-413 GEEDPG
+413 SEDDPG

-442 VLAGH
+442 ILAGH
-447 ETSSDEAEPVTL
+447 ETSRDEAEPVTL

-469 IEQYNRVVLD
+469 IEQYHRVVLD
-479 VPVGDWVS
+479 VPVDDWVS
-487 GDAVADT
+487 GDAVPDT

-509 PKTTHVIVSGHA
+509 PKTTQVIVSGHP
-521 VRGGGLLVSITD
+521 VRGGLLVSITD
-533 AGTGMPEEYLGQ
+533 AGTGIAEEDLGQ

-550 AHPSAADAAVTR
+550 AHPADADAAVSR
-562 QMGLFAVA
+562 HMGLFAVA

-577 ISVALE
+577 ISVALD

-591 AEVYLPATLIVPD
+591 AEVYLPASLILPD
-604 ASRPVPGPRVETVV
+604 APGPVPGPRLETVV
-618 SAQGAALAVAVPAW
+618 PAQGAALPVAIPEW
-632 QRAEPEH
+632 QRGEPEH
-639 EGQGQGQG
+639 PEPE
-647 QGQAEQDGAE
+647 QAEREQEHAEQAGAE

-667 VESEYPHPHTEL
+667 VESEYPRPLTGL
-679 PQRIPQSGLASGT
+679 PQRIPQARQASGT
-692 AADQVPRPARP
+692 AADQAPRPAG
-703 AGSAETTRQQLASF
+703 AGSAETSREQLASF

-723 ARAVVEGDRDTQ
+723 ARAVVEEDRETK

>member
-1 MSGAR
+1 MR
-6 PDEAGPPGAW
+6 Q
-16 PAERD
+16 
-21 AGPAAAPRNW
+21 
-31 RVASRL
+31 
-37 AVLVAIPTLLGL
+37 LV
-49 ALTGLRI
+49 R
-56 TDQTRSAAAYGQV
+56 
-69 SHLAVLGQQ
+69 
-78 VDGLAQAMQDE
+78 
-89 RAGTATFIA
+89 
-98 AGRPAA
+98 
-104 GLPALHRQYLITDGW
+104 
-119 AATVR
+119 
-124 RLVHQGDRG
+124 QGDRG
-133 FPARTQASAAT
+133 YPAQTQASAAT

-151 LPGLRREAS
+151 LPSLRREAA
-160 QSQAPALTV
+160 QGQAPALTV
-169 INGYYAATAGLFT
+169 INGYSAATAGLFT
-182 LDDGLAD
+182 LDDGLAN
-189 LSGDSTLITSARA
+189 LSGDSTMITSARA

-211 QASLQQAIL
+211 QVSLQQAIL
-220 GGALAEG
+220 GGALAAG

-240 QAQQASDLAS
+240 QAQQASDLGS

-265 TLGSSLAGRAQAV
+265 TLASPLAGQAQAV

-291 LGPDASRQW
+291 LGPGASQQW
-300 QAGMSFTD
+300 QTGMSFTE
-308 GWMRQAQQQMATW
+308 GWMRHAQQQMTTW
-321 ITGYAQATQRSM
+321 IAGYAQATQRSM
-333 VRTALITAGVAL
+333 MRTALITAGAAL

-358 ARSMVRPLLMQ
+358 ARSMVRPLLVQ

-413 GEEDPG
+413 SEDDPG

-447 ETSSDEAEPVTL
+447 ETSRDEAEPVTL

-479 VPVGDWVS
+479 VPVDDWVS

-509 PKTTHVIVSGHA
+509 PKTTQVIVSGHP
-521 VRGGGLLVSITD
+521 VRGGLLVSITD
-533 AGTGMPEEYLGQ
+533 AGTGIAEEYLGQ

-550 AHPSAADAAVTR
+550 AHPSDADAAVS
-562 QMGLFAVA
+562 QHMGLFAVA

-577 ISVALE
+577 ISVALD

-591 AEVYLPATLIVPD
+591 AEVYLPASLILPD
-604 ASRPVPGPRVETVV
+604 APGPVPGPRLETVV
-618 SAQGAALAVAVPAW
+618 SAQGAALPVAIPQW
-632 QRAEPEH
+632 QREEPERPEPEQAEPEQ
-639 EGQGQGQG
+639 ER
-647 QGQAEQDGAE
+647 AEQAAAE

-667 VESEYPHPHTEL
+667 VESEYPRPRTGL
-679 PQRIPQSGLASGT
+679 PQRIPQARLASGT
-692 AADQVPRPARP
+692 AADQSSRPAG
-703 AGSAETTRQQLASF
+703 AGSAETTREQLASF

-723 ARAVVEGDRDTQ
+723 ARAVVEGDRETK

>member
-1 MSGAR
+1 MSRARSDGAALPGAR
-6 PDEAGPPGAW
+6 

-21 AGPAAAPRNW
+21 AGPVPAPRNW
-31 RVASRL
+31 RVATRL

-56 TDQTRSAAAYGQV
+56 TDETRSAADYGQV
-69 SHLAVLGQQ
+69 SRLAVLGQQ
-78 VDGLAQAMQDE
+78 VDGLAQAMEDE

-98 AGRPAA
+98 AGRPAS

-119 AATVR
+119 AGTVR
-124 RLVHQGDRG
+124 QLVRQGDRG
-133 FPARTQASAAT
+133 YPVQTQASAAT

-151 LPGLRREAS
+151 LPSLRREAA
-160 QSQAPALTV
+160 QGQAPALTV
-169 INGYYAATAGLFT
+169 INGYSAATAGLFT
-182 LDDGLAD
+182 LDDGLAN
-189 LSGDSTLITSARA
+189 LSGDSTMITSARA

-211 QASLQQAIL
+211 QVSLQQAIL
-220 GGALAEG
+220 GGALAAG
-227 HFGPGARTALITA
+227 HFGPGARTALIAA
-240 QAQQASDLAS
+240 QAQQASDLGS

-265 TLGSSLAGRAQAV
+265 TLASPLAGQAQAV

-291 LGPDASRQW
+291 LSPGASQQW
-300 QAGMSFTD
+300 QTGMSFTE
-308 GWMRQAQQQMATW
+308 GWMRHAQQQMTTW
-321 ITGYAQATQRSM
+321 IASYAQATQRSM
-333 VRTALITAGVAL
+333 MRTALITAGAAL

-358 ARSMVRPLLMQ
+358 ARSMVRPLLVQ

-413 GEEDPG
+413 SEDDPG

-447 ETSSDEAEPVTL
+447 ETSRDEAEPVTL

-479 VPVGDWVS
+479 VPVDDWVS

-509 PKTTHVIVSGHA
+509 PKTTQVIVSGHP
-521 VRGGGLLVSITD
+521 VRGGLLVSITD
-533 AGTGMPEEYLGQ
+533 AGTGIAEEYLGQ

-550 AHPSAADAAVTR
+550 AHPSDADAAVS
-562 QMGLFAVA
+562 QHMGLFAVA

-577 ISVALE
+577 ISVALD

-591 AEVYLPATLIVPD
+591 AEVYLPASLILPD
-604 ASRPVPGPRVETVV
+604 ARGPVPGPRLETVG
-618 SAQGAALAVAVPAW
+618 SAPGAALPVAIPQW
-632 QRAEPEH
+632 QREEPERPEPEQAEPEQ
-639 EGQGQGQG
+639 ER
-647 QGQAEQDGAE
+647 AEQAAAE

-667 VESEYPHPHTEL
+667 VESEYPRPRTGL
-679 PQRIPQSGLASGT
+679 PQRIPQARLASGT
-692 AADQVPRPARP
+692 PADQAPRPAG
-703 AGSAETTRQQLASF
+703 AGSAETTREQLASF

-723 ARAVVEGDRDTQ
+723 ARVVVEEDRETK

>member
-1 MSGAR
+1 MR
-6 PDEAGPPGAW
+6 
-16 PAERD
+16 
-21 AGPAAAPRNW
+21 
-31 RVASRL
+31 
-37 AVLVAIPTLLGL
+37 
-49 ALTGLRI
+49 
-56 TDQTRSAAAYGQV
+56 
-69 SHLAVLGQQ
+69 
-78 VDGLAQAMQDE
+78 VDGLAQAMEDE

-98 AGRPAA
+98 AGRPASD
-104 GLPALHRQYLITDGW
+104 LPALQRQYLITDGW
-119 AATVR
+119 AVTVR

-133 FPARTQASAAT
+133 YPAQTQASAAT

-151 LPGLRREAS
+151 LPSLRREAA

-169 INGYYAATAGLFT
+169 INGYSAATAGLFT
-182 LDDGLAD
+182 LDDSLAN

-211 QASLQQAIL
+211 QVSLQQAIL
-220 GGALAEG
+220 GGALAAG

-265 TLGSSLAGRAQAV
+265 TLASPLAGQAQAV

-291 LGPDASRQW
+291 LGPGASQQW
-300 QAGMSFTD
+300 QTGTSFTE
-308 GWMRQAQQQMATW
+308 GWMRHAQQQMTTW
-321 ITGYAQATQRSM
+321 ITSYAQATQRSM
-333 VRTALITAGVAL
+333 MRTALITAGAAL

-358 ARSMVRPLLMQ
+358 ARSMVRPLLVQ

-413 GEEDPG
+413 SEDDPG

-447 ETSSDEAEPVTL
+447 ETSRDEAEPVTL

-479 VPVGDWVS
+479 VPVDDWVS

-509 PKTTHVIVSGHA
+509 PKTTQVIVSGHP
-521 VRGGGLLVSITD
+521 VRGGLLVSITD
-533 AGTGMPEEYLGQ
+533 AGTGIAEEYLGQ

-550 AHPSAADAAVTR
+550 AHPSDADAAVS
-562 QMGLFAVA
+562 QHMGLFAVA

-577 ISVALE
+577 ISVALD

-591 AEVYLPATLIVPD
+591 AEVYLPASLILPD
-604 ASRPVPGPRVETVV
+604 APGPVPGPRLETVV
-618 SAQGAALAVAVPAW
+618 SVQGAALPVAIPEW
-632 QRAEPEH
+632 QREEPERP
-639 EGQGQGQG
+639 EPE
-647 QGQAEQDGAE
+647 QAEREQEHAEQAGAE

-667 VESEYPHPHTEL
+667 VESEYPRPLTGL
-679 PQRIPQSGLASGT
+679 PQRIPQARQASGT
-692 AADQVPRPARP
+692 AADQAPRPAG
-703 AGSAETTRQQLASF
+703 AGSAETSREQLASF

-723 ARAVVEGDRDTQ
+723 ARAVVEEDRETK

>member
-1 MSGAR
+1 MSRARSGEAALPGAR
-6 PDEAGPPGAW
+6 

-21 AGPAAAPRNW
+21 AGPVSAPRNW
-31 RVASRL
+31 RVATRL

-56 TDQTRSAAAYGQV
+56 TDETRTAAAYGQV
-69 SHLAVLGQQ
+69 SRLAVLSHE
-78 VDGLAQAMQDE
+78 VDGLAQAMADE

-98 AGRPAA
+98 AGRPAS
-104 GLPALHRQYLITDGW
+104 GLPALQRQYLITDGW
-119 AATVR
+119 AVTVR
-124 RLVHQGDRG
+124 RLIHQGDRG
-133 FPARTQASAAT
+133 YPAQTRASAAT
-144 ALASIAG
+144 ALASMAG
-151 LPGLRREAS
+151 LPGLRREAA

-169 INGYYAATAGLFT
+169 INGYSAATAGLFT
-182 LDDGLAD
+182 LNDGLAN

-211 QASLQQAIL
+211 QVSLQQAVL
-220 GGALAEG
+220 GGALAAG

-265 TLGSSLAGRAQAV
+265 TLASPLAAQAQAV
-278 EQRATASGGAALA
+278 EQRATASGGAGLA
-291 LGPDASRQW
+291 LGPGASQQW
-300 QAGMSFTD
+300 QTGMSFTE
-308 GWMRQAQQQMATW
+308 GWMRHAQQQMTTW
-321 ITGYAQATQRSM
+321 ITRYAQATQRSM
-333 VRTALITAGVAL
+333 MRTALITAGAAL

-358 ARSMVRPLLMQ
+358 ARSMVRPLLVQ

-413 GEEDPG
+413 SEDDPG

-442 VLAGH
+442 ILAGH
-447 ETSSDEAEPVTL
+447 ETSRDEAEPVTL

-469 IEQYNRVVLD
+469 IEQYHRVVLD
-479 VPVGDWVS
+479 VPVDDWVS

-509 PKTTHVIVSGHA
+509 PKTTQVIVSGHP
-521 VRGGGLLVSITD
+521 VRGGLLVSITD
-533 AGTGMPEEYLGQ
+533 AGTGIAEEDLGQ

-550 AHPSAADAAVTR
+550 AHPSDADAAVSR
-562 QMGLFAVA
+562 HMGLFAVA

-577 ISVALE
+577 ISVALD

-591 AEVYLPATLIVPD
+591 AEVYLPASLILPD
-604 ASRPVPGPRVETVV
+604 APGPVPGPRLETVV
-618 SAQGAALAVAVPAW
+618 PAQGAALPVAIPEW
-632 QRAEPEH
+632 QREDPERPEPEQADP
-639 EGQGQGQG
+639 EQER
-647 QGQAEQDGAE
+647 AEQAAAE
-657 RGGVLPIFES
+657 RSGVLPIFES
-667 VESEYPHPHTEL
+667 VESEYPRPRTRL
-679 PQRIPQSGLASGT
+679 PQRIPQARLASGT
-692 AADQVPRPARP
+692 APDQAPRPARP
-703 AGSAETTRQQLASF
+703 AGSADTTREQLASF
-717 QRGSRR
+717 KRGSRR
-723 ARAVVEGDRDTQ
+723 ARAVVEEDRETE

>member
-1 MSGAR
+1 MSRARSGEAALPGAR
-6 PDEAGPPGAW
+6 

-21 AGPAAAPRNW
+21 AGPVSAPRNW
-31 RVASRL
+31 RVATRL

-56 TDQTRSAAAYGQV
+56 TDETRTAAAYGQV
-69 SHLAVLGQQ
+69 SRLAVLSHE
-78 VDGLAQAMQDE
+78 VDGLAQAMADE

-98 AGRPAA
+98 AGRPAS
-104 GLPALHRQYLITDGW
+104 GLPALQRQYLITDGW
-119 AATVR
+119 AVTVR
-124 RLVHQGDRG
+124 RLIHQGDRG
-133 FPARTQASAAT
+133 YPAQTRASAAT
-144 ALASIAG
+144 ALASMAG
-151 LPGLRREAS
+151 LPGLRREAA

-169 INGYYAATAGLFT
+169 INGYSAATAGLFT
-182 LDDGLAD
+182 LNDGLAN

-211 QASLQQAIL
+211 QVSLQQAVL
-220 GGALAEG
+220 GGALAAG

-265 TLGSSLAGRAQAV
+265 TLASPLAAQAQAV
-278 EQRATASGGAALA
+278 EQRATASGGAGLA
-291 LGPDASRQW
+291 LGPGASQQW
-300 QAGMSFTD
+300 QTGMSFTE
-308 GWMRQAQQQMATW
+308 GWMRHAQQQMTTW
-321 ITGYAQATQRSM
+321 ITRYAQATQRSM
-333 VRTALITAGVAL
+333 MRTALITAGAAL

-358 ARSMVRPLLMQ
+358 ARSMVRPLLVQ

-413 GEEDPG
+413 SEDDPG

-442 VLAGH
+442 ILAGH
-447 ETSSDEAEPVTL
+447 ETSRDEAEPVTL

-469 IEQYNRVVLD
+469 IEQYHRVVLD
-479 VPVGDWVS
+479 VPVDDWVS

-509 PKTTHVIVSGHA
+509 PKTTQVIVSGHP
-521 VRGGGLLVSITD
+521 VRGGLLVSITD
-533 AGTGMPEEYLGQ
+533 AGTGIAEEYLGQ

-550 AHPSAADAAVTR
+550 AHPSDADAAVSR
-562 QMGLFAVA
+562 HMGLFAVA

-577 ISVALE
+577 ISVALD

-591 AEVYLPATLIVPD
+591 AEVYLPASLILPD
-604 ASRPVPGPRVETVV
+604 APGPVPGPRLETVV
-618 SAQGAALAVAVPAW
+618 PAQGAALPVAIPEW
-632 QRAEPEH
+632 QREDPERPEPEQADP
-639 EGQGQGQG
+639 EQER
-647 QGQAEQDGAE
+647 AEQAAAE
-657 RGGVLPIFES
+657 RSGVLPIFES
-667 VESEYPHPHTEL
+667 VESEYPRPRTRL
-679 PQRIPQSGLASGT
+679 PQRIPQARLASGT
-692 AADQVPRPARP
+692 APDQAPRPARP
-703 AGSAETTRQQLASF
+703 AGSADTTREQLASF

-723 ARAVVEGDRDTQ
+723 ARAVVEEDRETE

>member
-1 MSGAR
+1 MSRARSDGAALPGAR
-6 PDEAGPPGAW
+6 

-21 AGPAAAPRNW
+21 AGPVPAPRNW
-31 RVASRL
+31 RVATRL

-56 TDQTRSAAAYGQV
+56 TDETRSAADYGQV
-69 SHLAVLGQQ
+69 SRLAVLGQQ
-78 VDGLAQAMQDE
+78 VDGLAQAMEDE

-98 AGRPAA
+98 AGRPAS

-119 AATVR
+119 AVTVR
-124 RLVHQGDRG
+124 QLVRQGDRG
-133 FPARTQASAAT
+133 YPAQTQASAAT

-151 LPGLRREAS
+151 LPSLRREAA
-160 QSQAPALTV
+160 QGQAPALTV
-169 INGYYAATAGLFT
+169 INGYSAATAGLFT
-182 LDDGLAD
+182 LDDGLAN
-189 LSGDSTLITSARA
+189 LSGDSTMITSARA

-211 QASLQQAIL
+211 QVSLQQAIL
-220 GGALAEG
+220 GGALAAG
-227 HFGPGARTALITA
+227 HFAPGARTALITA
-240 QAQQASDLAS
+240 QAQQASDLGS

-265 TLGSSLAGRAQAV
+265 TLASPLAGQAQAV

-291 LGPDASRQW
+291 LGPGASQQW
-300 QAGMSFTD
+300 QTGMSFTE
-308 GWMRQAQQQMATW
+308 GWMRHAQQQMTTW
-321 ITGYAQATQRSM
+321 IAGYAQATQRSM
-333 VRTALITAGVAL
+333 MRTALISAGAAL

-358 ARSMVRPLLMQ
+358 ARSMVRPLLVQ

-413 GEEDPG
+413 SEDDPG

-447 ETSSDEAEPVTL
+447 ETSRDEAEPVTL

-479 VPVGDWVS
+479 VPVDDWVS

-509 PKTTHVIVSGHA
+509 PKTTQVIVSGHP
-521 VRGGGLLVSITD
+521 VRGGLLVSITD
-533 AGTGMPEEYLGQ
+533 AGTGIAEEYLGQ

-550 AHPSAADAAVTR
+550 AHPSDADAAVS
-562 QMGLFAVA
+562 QHMGLFAVA

-577 ISVALE
+577 ISVALD

-591 AEVYLPATLIVPD
+591 AEVYLPASLILPD
-604 ASRPVPGPRVETVV
+604 APGPVPGPRLQTVV
-618 SAQGAALAVAVPAW
+618 SAQGAALPVAIPQW
-632 QRAEPEH
+632 QREEPERPEPEQAEPEQ
-639 EGQGQGQG
+639 ER
-647 QGQAEQDGAE
+647 AEQAAAE

-667 VESEYPHPHTEL
+667 VESEYPRPRTGL
-679 PQRIPQSGLASGT
+679 PQRIPQARLASGT
-692 AADQVPRPARP
+692 AADQSSRPAG
-703 AGSAETTRQQLASF
+703 AGSAETTREQLASF

-723 ARAVVEGDRDTQ
+723 ARAVVEGDRETK